1 MFFGVGEHPKGVTL
15 NRWRPVCFVHAG
27 TVHGLDRVN
36 SVRLGEA
43 WLEFGQRES
52 LSSGSVDAFLAPRA
66 QTRWFSL
73 CMFQGSY
80 LLQTIPFLL
89 HLFLEADAGMF
100 LTYREHS
107 TEKFFTAA
115 SPHLNLHTL
124 VAWSLDVGTG
134 RGHCFWLP
142 VFFYQAN
149 DLLLAVDASQA
160 DYGRT
165 WFADCLRGTR
175 GGGLLREGTN
185 RRGHEPSVT
194 L

>member
-1 MFFGVGEHPKGVTL
+1 MYVP
-15 NRWRPVCFVHAG
+15 
-27 TVHGLDRVN
+27 GLLSASDN
-36 SVRLGEA
+36 SILTA
-43 WLEFGQRES
+43 S
-52 LSSGSVDAFLAPRA
+52 LSGSQCRNVPDI
-66 QTRWFSL
+66 
-73 CMFQGSY
+73 QG
-80 LLQTIPFLL
+80 TFNG
-89 HLFLEADAGMF
+89 EV
-100 LTYREHS
+100 
-107 TEKFFTAA
+107 FTAV

-160 DYGRT
+160 DYART
-165 WFADCLRGTR
+165 WFADCLRGIQ